1 VPALS
6 RDERE
11 TEARDDL
18 DINLKG
24 GDEEET
30 R

>member
-11 TEARDDL
+11 TKARDDL
-18 DINLKG
+18 DINLKSR
-24 GDEEET
+24 DEEET